1 MEDNKNDYEKEYKDL
16 ELKYKKLS
24 AAYSK
29 LKTTNEV
36 SIDLSNSDDRK
47 TVMQLME
54 EGKILT
60 SKDKNR
66 KFIVAKQNQPIY
78 EGSVAP
84 VNHTIYIDGIKNII
98 VKRYYEDYALIQNGN
113 RKFIRQ
119 IIWCYHDGYQVSS
132 TISEK
137 DLTYLVS
144 NGLINKSIITYSD
157 VDASTGTGYT
167 SKPYGLTAQEV
178 AQAEEYRIKQYKK
191 QSNLSDDK
199 EDEEVKEVKEEPKA
213 INEEPKIEEVKELK
227 EEVINDKTVESVDMS
242 DIDLE
247 DIAL

>member
-1 MEDNKNDYEKEYKDL
+1 MEDNKIDYEKEYKDL

-24 AAYSK
+24 AAYNK

-54 EGKILT
+54 EGKILA

-78 EGSVAP
+78 ELASVP

-119 IIWCYHDGYQVSS
+119 VIWCYHDGYQVSS

-137 DLTYLVS
+137 DLIS
-144 NGLINKSIITYSD
+144 NGLIDKSIITYSD
-157 VDASTGTGYT
+157 VDASTGTGYI

-191 QSNLSDDK
+191 QSNLSDDR
-199 EDEEVKEVKEEPKA
+199 EDEEVEEVTEEPKV
-213 INEEPKIEEVKELK
+213 EEVKELK

>member
-1 MEDNKNDYEKEYKDL
+1 
-16 ELKYKKLS
+16 
-24 AAYSK
+24 
-29 LKTTNEV
+29 
-36 SIDLSNSDDRK
+36 
-47 TVMQLME
+47 ME

-66 KFIVAKQNQPIY
+66 KFIVAKQNQPIH
-78 EGSVAP
+78 EWARVP

-144 NGLINKSIITYSD
+144 NGLIDKSIITYSD

-178 AQAEEYRIKQYKK
+178 AQAEEYRIKQYNK
-191 QSNLSDDK
+191 QFNLGDDK
-199 EDEEVKEVKEEPKA
+199 ENEEVKEVTEEPKV
-213 INEEPKIEEVKELK
+213 EEVNELK
-227 EEVINDKTVESVDMS
+227 EEVINDKTDESVDMS